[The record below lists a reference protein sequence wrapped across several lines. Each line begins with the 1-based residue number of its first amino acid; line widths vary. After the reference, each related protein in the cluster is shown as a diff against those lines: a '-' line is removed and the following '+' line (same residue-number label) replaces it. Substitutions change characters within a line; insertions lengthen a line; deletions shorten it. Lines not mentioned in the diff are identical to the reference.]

1 MKKVIFISILIGL
14 LICLIGC
21 NLINSNEN
29 SPLELVAF
37 NSLTE
42 EEKDLIPVSP
52 KDSSVEKMIVSDEN
66 KLYLDKGY
74 DNDHVYSVIFNN
86 TETDSLGKLTVFID
100 LDKKTVV
107 GKGYTIK

>member
-1 MKKVIFISILIGL
+1 M
-14 LICLIGC
+14 
-21 NLINSNEN
+21 
-29 SPLELVAF
+29 VAF

-52 KDSSVEKMIVSDEN
+52 KASSVEKMTVSDEN

-100 LDKKTVV
+100 LDKKQLWEKAIRVNNRS
-107 GKGYTIK
+107 K